1 MTFCPRWRWQGED
14 VLDAAWFDGQISSY
28 SGAGYAQTLHY
39 LRNETEAII
48 SELKQGLWI
57 TQGTRFVSIDF
68 TVYNANIN
76 LFCVI
81 KYVVSGPITEN
92 SACFFSF

>member
-1 MTFCPRWRWQGED
+1 MWQDSATTE
-14 VLDAAWFDGQISSY
+14 AAWFDGQITSY

-39 LRNETEAII
+39 LKNESQAII
-48 SELKQGLWI
+48 SELKAGQWI
-57 TQGTRFVSIDF
+57 TQGTRFVSVDF

-81 KYVVSGPITEN
+81 K
-92 SACFFSF
+92 

>member
-1 MTFCPRWRWQGED
+1 MRKISSVICCKTLNLTKYFERWRWQDES

-48 SELKQGLWI
+48 SELKEGLWI

-81 KYVVSGPITEN
+81 K
-92 SACFFSF
+92 